1 MGAYS
6 IALFTPSAS
15 GSVAN
20 PDLAYLQTYDTGHRR
35 VQVGLNGSIVL
46 L

>member
-20 PDLAYLQTYDTGHRR
+20 ADLAYLQTYE
-35 VQVGLNGSIVL
+35 VGFNGSIVL